1 MGKTDNNPLIVR
13 QVRSLSLYLAQA
25 AFRLEPARTAGC
37 RRSRSPAR
45 LRHPLH
51 FLEASSHTLI
61 SCFAIGVLR
70 PAFSSCYGN
79 ASWTVDQA
87 HTGFDLV
94 AMLAT
99 WAAGDEEF
107 LVRIALQRFTVGR
120 IWTHHSHYLLVY
132 YLRISLRFREKP
144 IAKVRTIII
153 IPKASHESRMR
164 LVASAW
170 L

>member
-1 MGKTDNNPLIVR
+1 MP
-13 QVRSLSLYLAQA
+13 LYLAQTSL
-25 AFRLEPARTAGC
+25 RLEPARTAGC
-37 RRSRSPAR
+37 RGSRSPAR
-45 LRHPLH
+45 LRYPLH
-51 FLEASSHTLI
+51 FLQASSHTRV
-61 SCFAIGVLR
+61 SCFAVGVLR
-70 PAFSSCYGN
+70 SAFRSCHGN
-79 ASWTVDQA
+79 ASWAVDQA
-87 HTGFDLV
+87 HTGFDFV

-99 WAAGDEEF
+99 GAAGDEEL

-120 IWTHHSHYLLVY
+120 IWTHHSHCLLVY

-153 IPKASHESRMR
+153 IPRASQESRIR